1 MFDRTRIPKD
11 VEKFIS
17 DSLINGIPKN
27 EIFSQIKSQ
36 HPDYFEDDIAKK
48 IASFIDDDVKK
59 KNVIHSYIL
68 AVLLVVSLI
77 FLSIKPI
84 TVTLLGLQIFFL
96 FLKIFFGIIALF
108 FIIGIL
114 RFKLFYY
121 TTLVSLYSFYLL
133 TVIYN
138 LISYPISLLLV
149 VYSVGTVLT
158 LLYLILIRK
167 RLFPNIN
174 FWGNVIK
181 ENGDYKF

>member
-68 AVLLVVSLI
+68 ATLVIVNLI
-77 FLSIKPI
+77 FMFTNSA
-84 TVTLLGLQIFFL
+84 TLAPQAFQIYHLTLQIFV
-96 FLKIFFGIIALF
+96 GIASVF
-108 FIIGIL
+108 FIIGFL

-121 TTLVSLYSFYLL
+121 TTAVSLYSLVIWI
-133 TVIYN
+133 VIYN
-138 LISYPISLLLV
+138 LIAYPISLLLIV
-149 VYSVGTVLT
+149 SSIGTVLT
-158 LLYLILIRK
+158 FLYLILIRK
-167 RLFPNIN
+167 RLFQNIN
-174 FWGNVIK
+174 FGGNVIK